1 MGRAAAFKA
10 DRDVLEALTF
20 QMNDAEAAKK
30 LGVSMVT
37 FYNARKKLGVKSY
50 FEKTGNRLKNNG
62 EIYQFKNY
70 NERYFES
77 IDSPDKAY
85 FLGLLASD
93 GNISPRLTA
102 VRIALKEDDQDILE
116 KFREYLGKDAPKL
129 KLKHSKNR
137 GVYSSPQKILCLS
150 RVNMVQ
156 DLILH
161 GITPNKSK
169 TLKIECNF
177 QGFEKDFLRG
187 VWDGDGSIGVRRF
200 KVCTASAD
208 FSVQLQEMIEK
219 ISNIKLPI
227 KTDISKSGNPLYV
240 ITGYIKDAPAIQA
253 IYEEA
258 ELGLQRKL
266 KAYKVHWESR
276 R

>member
-1 MGRAAAFKA
+1 MAKANAFKP
-10 DRDVLEALTF
+10 DKNVIEALTY
-20 QMNDAEAAKK
+20 QMNDAMAAKE
-30 LGVSMVT
+30 LGVSMVA
-37 FYNARKKLGVKSY
+37 FYNARKKFKIKSY
-50 FEKTGNRLKNNG
+50 FEKTGNRFNESG

-70 NERYFES
+70 NERYFQL

-116 KFREYLGKDAPKL
+116 KFREYLGTDAPKL
-129 KLKHSKNR
+129 RLKYSKNK
-137 GVYSSPQKILCLS
+137 GVVAAPQKILCLS
-150 RVNMVQ
+150 RVQMVK

-169 TLKIECNF
+169 TLKIECNL

-200 KVCTASAD
+200 KVCTASAV
-208 FSVQLQEMIEK
+208 FSIQLQEMIAK

-227 KTDISKSGNPLYV
+227 KEEISKSGNPLYV
-240 ITGYIKDAPAIQA
+240 IVGYIKDAPAIQA
-253 IYEEA
+253 IYSGA
-258 ELGLQRKL
+258 ELSLQRKL
-266 KAYKVHWESR
+266 KTYKAHWESR

>member
-1 MGRAAAFKA
+1 MGKANAFKP
-10 DRDVLEALTF
+10 DKNVIEALTS
-20 QMNDAEAAKK
+20 QMSDAMAAKK
-30 LGVSMVT
+30 LGVSMVA
-37 FYNARKKLGVKSY
+37 FYNARKKLKIKSY
-50 FEKTGNRLKNNG
+50 FEKTGNRFNSAG
-62 EIYQFKNY
+62 EIYQFKKY
-70 NERYFES
+70 NERYFEL

-116 KFREYLGKDAPKL
+116 KFREYLGIDAPELHL
-129 KLKHSKNR
+129 KYSKNA
-137 GVYSSPQKILCLS
+137 GILAAPQKILCLS
-150 RVNMVQ
+150 RVQMVQ

-169 TLKIECNF
+169 TLKIKCNL

-200 KVCTASAD
+200 KVCTASAA
-208 FSVQLQEMIEK
+208 FSIQLQEMIVK

-227 KTDISKSGNPLYV
+227 KTEISKSGSPLYV
-240 ITGYIKDAPAIQA
+240 LVGYTKDAPAIQA
-253 IYEEA
+253 IYEGA

-266 KAYKVHWESR
+266 KTYKVYWEPR